1 MNNLT
6 ATKQGQKSRTD
17 QKTNQL
23 TVLYIEDNL
32 PNQKLVERIL
42 SRHNYNLIL
51 ACDGLS
57 GIRMAVE
64 NTPDLILVDINL
76 PDMSGQEITASL
88 KSKNVF
94 SDTPII
100 ALTADASEDNRNKA
114 LAVGCDGFLT
124 KPIDV
129 VTFPKQIAEFLQGKQ
144 EELPVE
150 RAQETLKTYVGEL
163 VGNLEA
169 KVVELETANRK
180 LRKLDTAKSNFI
192 QLISHEL
199 RTPLTLLNGY
209 QMLMADYIKRNPESE
224 DALGNIRNGMA
235 KGISRFSNI
244 IQEVLSV
251 SKITAAT
258 LNISKGP
265 VRLDEA
271 INDVVKEYEQS
282 CIDRNIVIAVED
294 LSSLPVLSIDGDQIK
309 IALSNIIGNAI
320 KFTPNGGS
328 IRIFP
333 LTMNNS
339 ITIGIQDYG
348 PGVPLKEQTNIFEA
362 FYTLESIAN
371 HSTSKTQFL
380 GGGLGL
386 GLPIAKGIIEAHGG
400 RVWVESNGRDMEKM
414 LGSIF
419 YILLPTK

>member
-1 MNNLT
+1 MTNLT
-6 ATKQGQKSRTD
+6 ATHTAKTELKQDR
-17 QKTNQL
+17 L
-23 TVLYIEDNL
+23 TILYIEDNL

-42 SRHNYNLIL
+42 SRHNYNLLL
-51 ACDGLS
+51 ACDGMS
-57 GIRMAVE
+57 GIRLALEVF
-64 NTPDLILVDINL
+64 PDLILVDINL

-88 KSKNVF
+88 KNKSSFQN
-94 SDTPII
+94 TPII

-129 VTFPKQIAEFLQGKQ
+129 VTFPKRIAEFLDGSR

-169 KVVELETANRK
+169 KVVELETANQK

-199 RTPLTLLNGY
+199 RTPLTLINGY
-209 QMLMADYIKRNPESE
+209 QMLLKDYIKRNPDSE
-224 DALGNIRNGMA
+224 NALGSVRDGMG
-235 KGISRFSNI
+235 KGIERFTTI

-251 SKITAAT
+251 SKITAAN

-265 VRLDEA
+265 IRIEKVINSIVREF
-271 INDVVKEYEQS
+271 EQS
-282 CIDRNIVIAVED
+282 CINRNIVIAVED
-294 LSSLPVLSIDGDQIK
+294 LSSVPVLSIDGDQIK

-333 LTMNNS
+333 LKMNNS
-339 ITIGIQDYG
+339 VTIGIQDFG
-348 PGVPLKEQTNIFEA
+348 PGVPLQEQNNIFDA

-414 LGSIF
+414 PGSIF
-419 YILLPTK
+419 YVLLPTEI